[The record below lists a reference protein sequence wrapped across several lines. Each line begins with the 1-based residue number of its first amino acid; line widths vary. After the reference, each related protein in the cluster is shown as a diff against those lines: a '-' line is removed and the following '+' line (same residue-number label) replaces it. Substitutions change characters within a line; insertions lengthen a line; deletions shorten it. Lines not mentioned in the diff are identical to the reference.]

1 VAAAAGRVS
10 PRDVARAAAA
20 QALFAVVVLTA
31 INARHHHWDLV
42 TIGEV
47 IATGLVGLLAA
58 LLFAKDR

>member
-1 VAAAAGRVS
+1 
-10 PRDVARAAAA
+10 VARAAAA

-47 IATGLVGLLAA
+47 IATGIVGLLAA
-58 LLFAKDR
+58 LLFARDR